1 MTRRV
6 VVASGYFN
14 PLHYGH
20 VSYLQKAKDAG
31 TTLIVIVNNDK
42 QVAQRSHKH
51 AGIQTHSQPARERVR
66 LLRSLDCVDAAIEAV
81 DEDQSVTETLR
92 LIHPDVFANGGSQV
106 ADEKEVAVCRELG
119 IAILDGLGVEL
130 LLLKPTT
137 KSYEWG
143 KDRESSLV
151 ASLSEKTN
159 ADSPD
164 RRSSSDKF
172 AELWMGDHPSAP
184 SGVSLP
190 GSQSSDNLREMLR
203 RGPSMLGE
211 KLAGDA
217 RLPFLLKVLSI
228 QKALS
233 IQAHPDR
240 TRAARLH
247 TERPDTYPDPNHKPE
262 IAIALSDGFEA
273 LCGFRRV
280 AQIVELVEAVPVL
293 RSLLGEAAATA
304 LAEANGDAD
313 KEAVALRDAYS
324 ILMHASDDAV
334 QDHMQRLVALV
345 EEPLPESHPEC
356 LPDIY
361 MLVKRVHAD
370 YGVDV
375 GIFSLFFL
383 NYARLGIGQCLYMAQ
398 NVPHA
403 YLSGDIVE
411 CMSCSDNV
419 VRGGLTPKFK
429 DVEVLCEML
438 RYEGGDPHLVKPT
451 EVEPGVLLY
460 ADPAIEEFQVTH
472 IFTPAG
478 RQRWHCFSSRGPSMA
493 FALRGEGSLTISG
506 ETTVLEPGVVFLM
519 GAGAEGEIMAA
530 RDLDI
535 FVACCPPN
543 YFGGAVFAP
552 PLRGSGA
559 SIEADQK

>member
-1 MTRRV
+1 MTTRV

-42 QVAQRSHKH
+42 QVALRSREQ
-51 AGIQTHSQPARERVR
+51 AGRTVTHFQPARERVR

-81 DEDQSVTETLR
+81 DEDESVADTLR

-106 ADEKEVAVCRELG
+106 ANEKEAAVCLELG
-119 IAILDGLGVEL
+119 IAFLDGLGVEL

-137 KSYEWG
+137 KNYDWG
-143 KDRESSLV
+143 KDRQSSLV
-151 ASLSEKTN
+151 ASLSGQQDVT
-159 ADSPD
+159 SPD
-164 RRSSSDKF
+164 RQSPSKF

-184 SGVSLP
+184 SSVRLP
-190 GSQSSDNLREMLR
+190 GSKESADCLRDTLK

-211 KLAGDA
+211 KLAGDG

-247 TERPDTYPDPNHKPE
+247 AERPDVYPDPNHKPE

-280 AQIVELVEAVPVL
+280 AQIAELIEVVPEL

-304 LAEANGDAD
+304 LVQAKCDDD
-313 KEAVALRDAYS
+313 KEEMALREAYGV
-324 ILMHASDDAV
+324 LMHASDAV
-334 QDHMQRLVALV
+334 VRDHVQRLLVRV
-345 EEPLPESHPEC
+345 EEPLPETHPEC

-361 MLVKRVHAD
+361 MLVKRVHGD

-429 DVEVLCEML
+429 DIEVLCEML
-438 RYEGGDPHLVKPT
+438 QYKGGDPHLVKPT
-451 EVEPGVLLY
+451 EAEPGVRLY

-472 IFTPAG
+472 TSLPAG
-478 RQRWHCFSSRGPSMA
+478 QRRWQCFSSRGPSMA
-493 FALRGEGSLTISG
+493 FALRGEGYLNLSG
-506 ETTVLEPGVVFLM
+506 ETTVLEPGVVFLL
-519 GAGAEGEIMAA
+519 GAGAEGEIEAGTN
-530 RDLDI
+530 LDI

-543 YFGGAVFAP
+543 YFGGTGFAP
-552 PLRGSGA
+552 PVRTGV
-559 SIEADQK
+559 EAEKK